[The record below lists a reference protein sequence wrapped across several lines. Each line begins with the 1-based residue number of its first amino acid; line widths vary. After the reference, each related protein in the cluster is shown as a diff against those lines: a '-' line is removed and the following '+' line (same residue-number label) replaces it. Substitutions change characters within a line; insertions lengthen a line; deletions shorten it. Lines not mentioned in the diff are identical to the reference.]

1 MELRHLRYFAAVAKE
16 SNIGRAALAL
26 NISQPPLTRQIQQLE
41 EDLGTKL
48 FVRSVKGV
56 ELTEAGR
63 ILHAEVVNI
72 LALVDLAQE
81 RTRRAGQGLIG
92 RLDVGIFGSGMFDVV
107 PRVLLRF
114 RNAFPEVRIVLHTL
128 NKEEQIEALRQR
140 RINIGFNR
148 LVREVPDIDSQVVM
162 WERLVACVHET
173 NPLAGRVKL
182 SLDDLA
188 DEPFVLFPNVGR
200 PNFRDF
206 VVDLCRS
213 RGFTPRIAQEVGD
226 GVTGVAL
233 VASGFGI
240 CIVPESVT
248 YFRAVGVVYLPL
260 EESPPAM
267 LDVSCLVRR
276 DDDSVIVREFMHVL
290 NAFRAENGVSDIL
303 SKMRRTAA
311 PPPRKP
317 AK

>member
-16 SNIGRAALAL
+16 QNIGRAALAL

-41 EDLGTKL
+41 EDLGTRL
-48 FVRSVKGV
+48 FTRSVKGV

-63 ILHAEVVNI
+63 TLYAEVVNI

-114 RNAFPEVRIVLHTL
+114 RTAYPDVRVVLHTL

-148 LVREVPDIDSQVVM
+148 LVSDAADIASHVVM
-162 WERLVACVHET
+162 WERLVACVHAS
-173 NPLAGRVKL
+173 NPLSQRTRL
-182 SLDDLA
+182 SLDDLRN
-188 DEPFVLFPNVGR
+188 ESFVLFPKVGR

-206 VVDLCRS
+206 VIDLCRS
-213 RGFTPRIAQEVGD
+213 YGFEPHIGQEVGD

-233 VASGFGI
+233 VASGFGV

-248 YFRAVGVVYLPL
+248 YFRAAGVTYLPL

-267 LDVSCLVRR
+267 LDVSCLLRR
-276 DDDSVIVREFMHVL
+276 DDDSAIVREFMTIL
-290 NAFRAENGVSDIL
+290 NAFRAENGISDIL
-303 SKMRRTAA
+303 SKMRRDGAV
-311 PPPRKP
+311 PRRPGK
-317 AK
+317 

>member
-16 SNIGRAALAL
+16 GNIGRAALAL

-41 EDLGTKL
+41 EDLGTRL
-48 FVRSVKGV
+48 FTRSVKGV

-63 ILHAEVVNI
+63 TLYAEVINI

-107 PRVLLRF
+107 PRVLRRF
-114 RNAFPEVRIVLHTL
+114 RTAFPEVRIVMHTL

-148 LVREVPDIDSQVVM
+148 LISDVPDIVSHVVM
-162 WERLVACVHET
+162 WERLVACVHDT
-173 NPLAGRVKL
+173 SPMAADTRI
-182 SLDDLA
+182 SLDDLR
-188 DEPFVLFPNVGR
+188 EQSFVLFPKVGR

-206 VVDLCRS
+206 VIDLCRS
-213 RGFTPRIAQEVGD
+213 RGFTPQIAQEVGD

-233 VASGFGI
+233 VASGFGV

-248 YFRAVGVVYLPL
+248 YFRAAGVVYLPL
-260 EESPPAM
+260 DESPPAM

-276 DDDSVIVREFMHVL
+276 DDDSVIVREFMNVL
-290 NAFRAENGVSDIL
+290 NTFRAENGVSDIL
-303 SKMRRTAA
+303 AKMRRDGNA
-311 PPPRKP
+311 PARKP